1 MTESAKVENV
11 NGVYSLS
18 VNSDDAGKRLDT
30 YLGLNIDALS
40 RNYSSVL
47 IQSGSILVNNLKRKP
62 GYRLKTGDIVACSI
76 PEPEHVNIIP
86 QNIPLEIV
94 FQNKDYLVL
103 NKKPGIVVHPAP
115 GHYSDTIVNAI
126 MWHCPDI
133 QGIGSEIRPGIVHRI
148 DKDTSGLLLIAKNSK
163 AHAFFSDLFKSRK
176 IYKEY
181 TAVLLGKVSGDSG
194 VVDLPIGRHPQDRKK
209 MSIKSNR
216 PRNAETRWTVLE
228 RFESATL
235 VQFVIKT
242 GRTHQIRVHSKAMG
256 HPVAGDQVYRHK
268 KKSRLKILNELD
280 RQMLHASKICFDEP
294 ETGER
299 ICYHAPFHNDM
310 ATLIEKLRKSAD

>member
-1 MTESAKVENV
+1 
-11 NGVYSLS
+11 
-18 VNSDDAGKRLDT
+18 
-30 YLGLNIDALS
+30 
-40 RNYSSVL
+40 
-47 IQSGSILVNNLKRKP
+47 
-62 GYRLKTGDIVACSI
+62 
-76 PEPEHVNIIP
+76 
-86 QNIPLEIV
+86 
-94 FQNKDYLVL
+94 
-103 NKKPGIVVHPAP
+103 
-115 GHYSDTIVNAI
+115 

-268 KKSRLKILNELD
+268 KKSRLNILNELD